1 MDYAHKKSQQTEEQM
16 KTSVLYSKTKFYSQ
30 YNNAVILNRLQEKIP
45 TQINEIRH
53 EMLLPLYKLCFD
65 SPCSYWNSQA
75 ATQVLQQ
82 LEALYAQDPAKVVID
97 EEVFEKF
104 LMGYNAYVQISETLS
119 DMRDFSIAQEIKTR
133 MYRLPTYTSI
143 VEGVLS
149 NFLRVIAV
157 IISSINGID
166 YATQNNLGV
175 LLSMAEKNGLS
186 EICTKTNVNLRNAI
200 NHGKISIQRDS
211 ACDIIHFYYI
221 KNINKIRKTC
231 CSKMSYFELDD
242 EIDSVYDMVGG
253 VLVALLIFFN
263 NHIEIIQ
270 IYRTEKSYAAF
281 SMLALELSL
290 PNVQCRNISDTG
302 NNKQLNIEYRVGN
315 TDHNHLKQLS
325 VLIAILVYDKFSDY
339 QKYMISFS
347 STRMQTGWIRYTRE
361 EIADMSEKPQ
371 AINTC
376 IQQATD
382 RNDCILFPSSTEVI
396 DLNEIKYFTFPT
408 RVTDTY
414 KIINIEDCSL
424 PDRKRLKA
432 HLFVGNPC
440 SRETLLMII
449 DEALDWLKV
458 VKNPPSPTFLRK
470 HGDMS
475 ADALYVNVYKDDT
488 RKSKDILPNN
498 NNFICFVDYN
508 ATGKTTLEYGGM
520 LPSVWN
526 KYTHETIGQKQIAWR
541 DTTYFTRHVVKTG
554 RNELC
559 PCGSGKKHKKCCGK

>member
-1 MDYAHKKSQQTEEQM
+1 M

-30 YNNAVILNRLQEKIP
+30 YDNAVILNRLQEKIP

-157 IISSINGID
+157 IISSINGMD
-166 YATQNNLGV
+166 YATQNSLGV

-186 EICTKTNVNLRNAI
+186 EISTKTNVNLRNAI

-211 ACDIIHFYYI
+211 TCDIIHFYYI
-221 KNINKIRKTC
+221 KNTNKTRKTY

-263 NHIEIIQ
+263 NHIEILQ

-302 NNKQLNIEYRVGN
+302 NNKQLNIEYHVGN
-315 TDHNHLKQLS
+315 TDHNHLMQLS

-361 EIADMSEKPQ
+361 EIADMSENPQ

-376 IQQATD
+376 IQQTTD
-382 RNDCILFPSSTEVI
+382 RNDCILFPASTEVV

-470 HGDMS
+470 HGDMA

-520 LPSVWN
+520 LPSIWN
-526 KYTHETIGQKQIAWR
+526 EYTHEMIGQKQIAWR